1 MPEESRRLASLRDRL
16 RTSITSRLTGV
27 TSNGHPDARL
37 PGTLSLSFA
46 GIDGTALLSSLPGLA
61 VSSGSACST
70 GNNEPSYVLRAL
82 GVPDRLALAT
92 IRFGV
97 GRFTTP
103 ADVDGAADQV
113 VEAVE
118 KLREQMAAM
127 RGRS

>member
-1 MPEESRRLASLRDRL
+1 M
-16 RTSITSRLTGV
+16 